1 MITAFF
7 NHLYLSVKAN
17 FDIQDLNW
25 MCKVSFMFTV
35 DLFDQEL
42 YTRMNIEEEKKTAD
56 HNNNN
61 KKKKN
66 TLSNTSNQSIP
77 FNM

>member
-56 HNNNN
+56 HNN
-61 KKKKN
+61 KKKN

>member
-1 MITAFF
+1 
-7 NHLYLSVKAN
+7 
-17 FDIQDLNW
+17 
-25 MCKVSFMFTV
+25 MFTV

>member
-42 YTRMNIEEEKKTAD
+42 YTRMNIEEEKKKQLTIIIIII
-56 HNNNN
+56 
-61 KKKKN
+61 KKKKH
-66 TLSNTSNQSIP
+66 S
-77 FNM
+77 

>member
-1 MITAFF
+1 
-7 NHLYLSVKAN
+7 
-17 FDIQDLNW
+17 
-25 MCKVSFMFTV
+25 MFTV

-61 KKKKN
+61 KKKK
-66 TLSNTSNQSIP
+66 TLLAIHQTSQSLSICSP
-77 FNM
+77 SLQQKRPSTTLIDIVLS